1 MATIYQPQT
10 GFSSPT
16 KIFTPAV
23 TSILVLSILGLI
35 LTMLMPDFATKF
47 LALSGRGLLHGMIWQ
62 LVTYVFVNSM
72 PINFI
77 FSALMILFIG
87 SAIERQWRTASF
99 IALWLVI
106 SVICGLLWVLLS
118 LILGVNY
125 IGTGAGACTYGLLAI
140 FGILNRGKRI
150 SIFMATLEA
159 QYLVLIF
166 IAVGI
171 ILNIVQPIGLIW
183 VSGALVAYLYIK
195 LLWKMSEKSAALNNL
210 SASGRRG
217 RFVDI
222 D

>member
-1 MATIYQPQT
+1 MSVIYQSQT

-47 LALSGRGLLHGMIWQ
+47 LALSGQGLLHGMIWQ

-72 PINFI
+72 PINLI

-87 SAIERQWRTASF
+87 SAIERQWRTGSF
-99 IALWLVI
+99 IVLWLVI

-125 IGTGAGACTYGLLAI
+125 VGTGAGACTYGLLAI
-140 FGILNRGKRI
+140 FGMLNRGRRI

-159 QYLVLIF
+159 QYLVIIF
-166 IAVGI
+166 IAIGI
-171 ILNIVQPIGLIW
+171 ILNIMQPIGLIW
-183 VSGALVAYLYIK
+183 ISGALVAYLYIK
-195 LLWKMSEKSAALNNL
+195 LRWKMSEKSAAPNNL
-210 SASGRRG
+210 SASGQRG
-217 RFVDI
+217 RFIDI